1 VGETLANIRRYYH
14 DHQLYINRV
23 PKDISPKEV
32 SKYFSNF
39 GTVLNVVLLPSL
51 KTNEKY
57 MHCYIKFEQS
67 KSVDKVLLVRKLE
80 LAGREIRALRTFRI
94 GESESTDKRLEVIIE
109 PIPESIEVLENHINV
124 RVYPCSNTSK
134 LWLNS
139 EKELDWRPISEFAGV
154 SLLSLLKKKQ
164 LEYWQ
169 ISIQKLS
176 IRVFMPVARSN

>member
-1 VGETLANIRRYYH
+1 M
-14 DHQLYINRV
+14 
-23 PKDISPKEV
+23 

-51 KTNEKY
+51 KINEKY

-94 GESESTDKRLEVIIE
+94 GESESTDKKLEVIIE

-124 RVYPCSNTSK
+124 RVYPFSNTSK
-134 LWLNS
+134 LWPSL
-139 EKELDWRPISEFAGV
+139 EKESDWRPISESAGV
-154 SLLSLLKKKQ
+154 SSQSPPKKKQ
-164 LEYWQ
+164 LKY
-169 ISIQKLS
+169 
-176 IRVFMPVARSN
+176 